1 MQLYKVKKGTYLKG
15 YKVQIFPNEYQKA
28 YIERCFELVRY
39 VWNWALEKEL
49 IQYELYLEKKVDKT
63 FIEYYDLVKIYKIEM
78 VFEKP
83 FKYCLQFKERKY
95 FS

>member
-1 MQLYKVKKGTYLKG
+1 MQMYNIPKGTYLKG

-49 IQYELYLEKKVDKT
+49 DQYQLYKEGK
-63 FIEYYDLVKIYKIEM
+63 IEY
-78 VFEKP
+78 
-83 FKYCLQFKERKY
+83 
-95 FS
+95 